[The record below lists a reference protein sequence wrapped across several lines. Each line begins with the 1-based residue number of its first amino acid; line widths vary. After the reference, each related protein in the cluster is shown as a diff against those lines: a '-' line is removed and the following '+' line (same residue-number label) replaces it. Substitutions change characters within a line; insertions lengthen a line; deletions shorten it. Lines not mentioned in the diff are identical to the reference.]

1 MSSAVGARYHSAP
14 ATQHFLPLIFAR
26 LVRMAV
32 GLMFST
38 ARRCRVAG
46 NAGCLP
52 LTRWLQPLLG
62 PALPWQGGRMAE
74 NKTQPTTQSVDDFLA
89 GLTERRRTEASTLI
103 GLMGRITGEEPVMWG
118 PSIIGFGSVHYRYD
132 SGREGDIPVLG
143 FSPRKARLTIYFSEG
158 FDRYGE
164 QLAKL
169 GKHSISVSCLYATK
183 LADIDLDVLATML
196 RVSADLATSSAA
208 EAASTEDAAPAKI
221 TTAAG
226 YAERVP
232 AAARPLLD
240 ELRGLVR
247 DVLPD
252 ADEVLSYG
260 VIGYRVARGR
270 CRVFVG
276 GWADHVS
283 LYPVPKDEEL
293 AAELAPYQRGKGT
306 LWFRLDAELPHDLI
320 RRVVARLAA

>member
-1 MSSAVGARYHSAP
+1 
-14 ATQHFLPLIFAR
+14 
-26 LVRMAV
+26 
-32 GLMFST
+32 
-38 ARRCRVAG
+38 
-46 NAGCLP
+46 
-52 LTRWLQPLLG
+52 
-62 PALPWQGGRMAE
+62 MAE
-74 NKTQPTTQSVDDFLA
+74 NKTQPTTASVDDFLA

-103 GLMGRITGEEPVMWG
+103 GLMRRITGAEPVMWG

-132 SGREGDIPVLG
+132 SGREGDMPVLG

-183 LADIDLDVLATML
+183 LADIDLDVLTTML
-196 RVSADLATSSAA
+196 QVSADLALSSAA
-208 EAASTEDAAPAKI
+208 DTANDTEVAEPAKI
-221 TTAAG
+221 TTAAE
-226 YAERVP
+226 YLERVP
-232 AAARPLLD
+232 AQARPLLD
-240 ELRGLVR
+240 ELRRLVR
-247 DVLPD
+247 DVLPE

-260 VIGYRVARGR
+260 VIGYRVGRGR

-293 AAELAPYQRGKGT
+293 IAELAPYQRGKGT
-306 LWFRLDAELPHDLI
+306 LWFRLDAALPHDLI